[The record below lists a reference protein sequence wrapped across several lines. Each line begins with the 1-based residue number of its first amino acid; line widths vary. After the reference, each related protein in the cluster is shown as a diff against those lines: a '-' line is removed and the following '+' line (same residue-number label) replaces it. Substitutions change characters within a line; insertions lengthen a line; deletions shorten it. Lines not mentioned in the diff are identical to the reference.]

1 MHHRPPRRSG
11 FAITSV
17 GSAGRVSGVLS
28 VSTLRWVFRFS
39 VWVYTL
45 SFFPSHLDQDQW
57 LLQISK
63 VPQEKPAG
71 RLDQKD
77 SANRLSK

>member
-17 GSAGRVSGVLS
+17 GSAGRLSRVLS
-28 VSTLRWVFRFS
+28 VSTLRWVFRFN

-45 SFFPSHLDQDQW
+45 SVFPSHLDQDQW
-57 LLQISK
+57 LLRIESSSGEASW
-63 VPQEKPAG
+63 PSGSERFG
-71 RLDQKD
+71 
-77 SANRLSK
+77 